1 MNDKVF
7 IVIEM
12 QTNGTEVATITNK
25 YTESEKALQKY
36 FQILAAAVTSN
47 VEVHTAVIMTET
59 GRVVR
64 AEHFKH
70 ETEVEE

>member
-1 MNDKVF
+1 MSDKVF

-36 FQILAAAVTSN
+36 FQILAAAVTSK
-47 VEVHTAVIMTET
+47 VEVHTAIMLTET
-59 GRVVR
+59 GRVIR
-64 AEHFKH
+64 AESYKH
-70 ETEVEE
+70 ESEE

>member
-1 MNDKVF
+1 MNNDKVF

-36 FQILAAAVTSN
+36 FQILAAAVTSK

-59 GRVVR
+59 GRVIR
-64 AEHFKH
+64 AEYFKH
-70 ETEVEE
+70 ESEAE